1 MKPLLS
7 CLLFCFA
14 LFYSASSA
22 AYNEAMCILIKQE
35 MQQYSNN
42 KTSRK
47 YRNAA
52 RDFEKN
58 CNNPPTARSQPA
70 AKPKPQA
77 IIEQPI
83 PEVTKPKVTEPVSSI
98 AVTPIEPVQSKS
110 SLTQQNVQLNPEQIV
125 ATAADEITQ
134 QSTEQTQNTT
144 NPASAI
150 TIPNKSQ
157 SNKTATVEQT
167 DAAKN
172 DQPSS
177 GPTPQN
183 NTAPAVTKTTVEPL
197 QTAMPVTIK
206 ASEQAKGVVSSIPK
220 ESNILS
226 LVLPS
231 VALLLVVIIGVVV
244 LMRLRNVKQ
253 NNQPADTSMALHTAP
268 FVNHDNEPTSVAV
281 DESGGVVASANEE
294 KTTTDSL
301 EINASKA
308 STVKVKPKPNTAEFE
323 AAAKATLERIKNA
336 TEYAEPQVR
345 NFDPEA
351 KQVKKQRKPV
361 NLPSEPVPAVKKE
374 APIEPT
380 TSKAEPVAPHQ
391 PKADLHSPK
400 QPRSPLTPST
410 EHDFKE
416 PEIRTFD
423 PDAPLPTKKSA
434 IKPEQ
439 VKVSPVEPTK
449 RDVPPQSSNPFANL
463 SLDESWDPNSPQ
475 KPKVEEKQRAPKSQA
490 LIEAE
495 KRAKNMQ
502 TKE

>member
-22 AYNEAMCILIKQE
+22 AYSEAMCILIKQE

-58 CNNPPTARSQPA
+58 CSNPPTARSQPA
-70 AKPKPQA
+70 TKPKPQPV
-77 IIEQPI
+77 IEQPI
-83 PEVTKPKVTEPVSSI
+83 PEVTKPQVTEPVSSVS
-98 AVTPIEPVQSKS
+98 VTPIEPDQSKS
-110 SLTQQNVQLNPEQIV
+110 SLTQQNAQSNAEQIV
-125 ATAADEITQ
+125 ATAAGEITQ

-150 TIPNKSQ
+150 TVPNESQ
-157 SNKTATVEQT
+157 TNKTATAEQT
-167 DAAKN
+167 DPLKS
-172 DQPSS
+172 DQPSLGATS
-177 GPTPQN
+177 QK
-183 NTAPAVTKTTVEPL
+183 NTTPAVIKTTVEPL
-197 QTAMPVTIK
+197 KTATPVTIK
-206 ASEQAKGVVSSIPK
+206 ATEQVKGVASSIPK

-226 LVLPS
+226 LILPS

-253 NNQPADTSMALHTAP
+253 KNQPADTSMPLHTASP
-268 FVNHDNEPTSVAV
+268 VNHGNEPTSAAV

-336 TEYAEPQVR
+336 SEYAEPQVR

-351 KQVKKQRKPV
+351 KQIKKQRKPV
-361 NLPSEPVPAVKKE
+361 NQPSEPVPAVKKA
-374 APIEPT
+374 APIA
-380 TSKAEPVAPHQ
+380 AEPISPHQ

-495 KRAKNMQ
+495 ERAKNMQ